1 MVLKKASDQGN
12 ASFKNHMFRARCPP
26 KGVASLKN
34 FCFLYDKKLAV
45 CCLSSKATVL
55 AFLFF
60 GLVTECLLYETS

>member
-1 MVLKKASDQGN
+1 MVLKRASDQGN

-45 CCLSSKATVL
+45 CCLS
-55 AFLFF
+55 
-60 GLVTECLLYETS
+60 